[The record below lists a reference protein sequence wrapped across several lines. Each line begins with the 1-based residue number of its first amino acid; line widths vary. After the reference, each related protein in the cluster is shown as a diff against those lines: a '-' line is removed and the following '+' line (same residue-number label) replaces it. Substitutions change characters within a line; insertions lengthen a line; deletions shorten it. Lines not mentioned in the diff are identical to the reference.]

1 MRNLVFIAGIGLAIA
16 GLFVL
21 AMGNP
26 IVGALCILPLFV
38 LSQK

>member
-1 MRNLVFIAGIGLAIA
+1 MKKTVEIGSVGLAIA
-16 GLFVL
+16 GMFIL

-26 IVGALCILPLFV
+26 IVGALCVLPLFV

>member
-1 MRNLVFIAGIGLAIA
+1 MKKAVEIGSVGLALT
-16 GLFVL
+16 GMFVL

-26 IVGALCILPLFV
+26 IIGALCVLPLFV